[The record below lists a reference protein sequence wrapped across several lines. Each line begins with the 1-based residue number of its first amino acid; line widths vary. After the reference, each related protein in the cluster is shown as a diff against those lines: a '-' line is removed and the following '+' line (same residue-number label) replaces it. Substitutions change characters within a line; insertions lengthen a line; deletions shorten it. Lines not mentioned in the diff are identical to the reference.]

1 MGHLFCVARCSQ
13 KGKGHMTIKP
23 LVENS
28 TSCNGRDDRFVGS
41 FLPDFS
47 TMNSTAATRAH
58 NSVGNSVIYASTP
71 IKGGMISAVF
81 CNS

>member
-1 MGHLFCVARCSQ
+1 
-13 KGKGHMTIKP
+13 MTIKP

-41 FLPDFS
+41 FLPVFS
-47 TMNSTAATRAH
+47 TMNSTAATRAR
-58 NSVGNSVIYASTP
+58 NSVGNSVIHASTP
-71 IKGGMISAVF
+71 IKGGMMGYVYTAVF